1 MKKYGWIWVLI
12 ATVIIVGFLMIMT
25 GCVTQQACSK
35 RFPCLKETDT
45 THTVVTTVTR
55 HDTVFKFQADSSA
68 LEALIDCSQGKARLT
83 EILAYTQGKV
93 VKIPIIKMKHD
104 TLVIECRVDSSKVA
118 VTYFEKHTT
127 EFTKIKT
134 QAVQIEFRQT
144 SFQSFLMWAGI
155 IAMGIIVIFVIIRF
169 GIPLIKKAIL

>member
-12 ATVIIVGFLMIMT
+12 ATVIIVGFLIIMT
-25 GCVTQQACSK
+25 GCVSQQACSK
-35 RFPCLKETDT
+35 RFPCLRETDT

-127 EFTKIKT
+127 EFTKIKN
-134 QAVQIEFRQT
+134 QAVQIEFRKT
-144 SFQSFLMWAGI
+144 KFDGFTFWWFFISAGLIFIFLLI
-155 IAMGIIVIFVIIRF
+155 KF
-169 GIPLIKKAIL
+169 GIPLIKKAVL